1 VDSVKGR
8 VMGIDYGEK
17 RVGVAVSDPLRILA
31 RGVGTLDNTTGLF
44 DLLSGIVA
52 DEQVVLV
59 VVGMPYAPDGGR
71 GKKGREVERF
81 IVTLRSALRIPVES
95 WDESYTSVNAHRAFL
110 DAGMKRKKRRQKA
123 RVDEM
128 AARLLLEDYLEN
140 SSHQRS

>member
-1 VDSVKGR
+1 
-8 VMGIDYGEK
+8 MGIDYGEK

-71 GKKGREVERF
+71 GKK
-81 IVTLRSALRIPVES
+81 
-95 WDESYTSVNAHRAFL
+95 
-110 DAGMKRKKRRQKA
+110 
-123 RVDEM
+123 
-128 AARLLLEDYLEN
+128 
-140 SSHQRS
+140 

>member
-1 VDSVKGR
+1 
-8 VMGIDYGEK
+8 
-17 RVGVAVSDPLRILA
+17 
-31 RGVGTLDNTTGLF
+31 
-44 DLLSGIVA
+44 
-52 DEQVVLV
+52 
-59 VVGMPYAPDGGR
+59 
-71 GKKGREVERF
+71 
-81 IVTLRSALRIPVES
+81 VES

>member
-1 VDSVKGR
+1 MDSLKGR

-95 WDESYTSVNAHRAFL
+95 WDESHTSVNAHRAFL

-140 SSHQRS
+140 SSHR

>member
-1 VDSVKGR
+1 VDSLKGR

-71 GKKGREVERF
+71 GKKGREIERF

-95 WDESYTSVNAHRAFL
+95 WDESSTSVNAHRAFL